1 MKSFL
6 LPPAFARVT
15 KQISVFLLV
24 TLISCVLS
32 AQVTQWKTCIGGKK
46 VFIENKGQFNGKNNL
61 KGTDILFGTEN
72 GPSQLFFT
80 KTGVTYSLSKRTPKY
95 DKDKEAREKDRKNFA
110 EKEKE
115 EHELT
120 ISKDFVQME
129 WVNANP
135 NVKVIGTEK
144 ASGYQNFV
152 LNKKPLPAA
161 QCFKKLVYQN
171 LYPGI
176 DVEYVFHETEGV
188 EYSFIIHPGAD
199 ASQIKMKYSDVS
211 RVGADENGN
220 LHLPTRFGDIVDHAP
235 KTFYQG
241 DNKSIIASSF
251 IKSGKVVGFQLG
263 DYDHGKT
270 VVLDPW
276 TVTPAMPNSNRVF
289 QIETDSSGNVY
300 IYGGDSPFLLEKYNS
315 SGTWQWTFNTG
326 WDSSSVW
333 MGSLI
338 TDPSGNSIITAGSTA
353 AITKVNTAGTQ
364 VWTANGGANDEYW
377 GLAFNCDFSQLIVGG
392 TRLTF
397 AGITPN
403 GSGRIYNINP
413 ANGSVI
419 SNVYLGAN
427 LPGTFFSDVNE
438 VRAISSSPNG
448 NYYYL
453 TLDTVGS
460 VTANLAVRYA
470 ALSTYRYAY
479 GSPSYGF
486 TPQGQNTLKASANA
500 LYSMDG
506 ANLHKRDINTGTIV
520 TTVAIPGGGVVTSPF
535 VQGSAAKNGG
545 IAIDSCGNV
554 YVGSVNEVVKY
565 DANLTQL
572 STAVTP
578 NAVYDVAVSTNGN
591 IVASGNGFAMAIN
604 MSACRTIKPICVTVL
619 SSTATQT
626 NPQCPGQCNGS
637 ATANAVNGTG
647 PYQYL
652 WSGGQTTQTVSN
664 LCPGSYI
671 VTITD
676 VATSAT
682 SSSSVNITQPGAFT
696 ATASNTAANCGS
708 SNGTATAN
716 VTAGTGPYTY
726 AWSNNGTGQ
735 TISSLP
741 AGSYIVTVTGANG
754 CSTTAATTVT
764 STGSLTITPSATAT
778 TCGFSNGS
786 ASVSVGTG
794 TGPFTYS
801 WGNGSTTASL
811 SNLAAGSY
819 PVTVSSSGGCSA
831 TASAVV
837 SSSTGITL
845 SSFGGRSGCISSGTA
860 SVSVLSGTGPFTYAW
875 SNSATTANI
884 SSLAPGNYSVTVTGA
899 AGCSASASVTVLS
912 TGTGVTLSASFTAS
926 SCSSNSGSASV
937 TATTGDSPFTYV
949 WSNSAT
955 TATISNI
962 AGGTYTVT
970 VTGSTGCSATASVS
984 VTASGSLGVTAS
996 ATNATCGSSTGTA
1009 SANVSGSGTYTYLWN
1024 NSATTDTIN
1033 NLAAGTYT
1041 VTVTGGGGCSGTASA
1056 VVNPSGGTVNIQA
1069 QSTSFCQGDSSQIC
1083 APAGYTVYHWNTGV
1097 TTRCITATQSG
1108 NYYVTVTDNSNCTA
1122 TSNHVAIT
1130 VNVPAQVTLTQHN
1143 DTLKASGGVS
1153 YQWYIN
1159 GSPISGATSSS
1170 YYPNVAGTYYVEST
1184 DANGC
1189 ISKSNS
1195 TVIKIP
1201 LGIDQVSAES
1211 EIKVYPNPLANG
1223 AWHLKV
1229 GNEWIGSQCEFY
1241 DAAGRLIY
1249 KTELRNNDTEFN
1261 LAIAQGVYLLRVNSN
1276 FKNYAVKLIKL

>member
-1 MKSFL
+1 MKSVLPSRVFNRIVKQLSL
-6 LPPAFARVT
+6 L
-15 KQISVFLLV
+15 LL
-24 TLISCVLS
+24 TSFSLLVLS
-32 AQVTQWKTCIGGKK
+32 AQKTEWKTSIGGKK
-46 VFIENKGQFNGKNNL
+46 VFIENKSQFNGKNNL
-61 KGTDILFGTEN
+61 KGSDILFGTEN
-72 GPSQLFFT
+72 GPSQIFFT
-80 KTGVTYSLSKRTPKY
+80 KNGLTYSLVKKTPNY
-95 DKDKEAREKDRKNFA
+95 DKDKEANEKENKNFA
-110 EKEKE
+110 EREKE
-115 EHELT
+115 EHELIVT
-120 ISKDFVQME
+120 KDFVQMQ

-135 NVKVIGTEK
+135 DVKVIGTEK

-176 DVEYVFHETEGV
+176 DVEYVFHETGGV

-211 RVGADENGN
+211 RVADDENGN
-220 LHLPTRFGDIVDHAP
+220 LHLPTKFGDIVDHAP
-235 KTFYQG
+235 KTYYQG
-241 DNKSIIASSF
+241 DSKSIIASSF
-251 IKSGKVVGFQLG
+251 TKSGKVIGFQLG
-263 DYDHGKT
+263 NYDHTKT
-270 VVLDPW
+270 LVLDPW

-338 TDPSGNSIITAGSTA
+338 TDPSGNSIITAGSSA

-364 VWTANGGANDEYW
+364 VWTATGGSLDEYW
-377 GLAFNCDFSQLIVGG
+377 GLAFNCDYSQLIVGG
-392 TRLTF
+392 TRITF
-397 AGITPN
+397 GGITPN

-413 ANGSVI
+413 ANGSVL
-419 SNVYLGAN
+419 SNVYLGESLA
-427 LPGTFFSDVNE
+427 GTFISDINE

-460 VTANLAVRYA
+460 VSSTLAVRYA
-470 ALSTYRYAY
+470 TLSTYRYAY

-486 TPQGQNTLKASANA
+486 TPQGQNTLRASASA

-506 ANLHKRDINTGTIV
+506 ANLHKRDINTGAIV
-520 TTVAIPGGGVVTSPF
+520 TTVAIPGGGLVTSPF
-535 VQGSAAKNGG
+535 VSGSAAKNGG

-565 DANLTQL
+565 DANLNQL

-578 NAVYDVAVSTNGN
+578 NAVYDVAVSTNGT
-591 IVASGNGFAMAIN
+591 IVASGNGFAMAIS
-604 MSACRTIKPICVTVL
+604 MSACRTIQPICVTVL
-619 SSTATQT
+619 SSTATQS

-647 PYQYL
+647 PYHYL
-652 WSGGQTTQTVSN
+652 WSGGQTSQTISN
-664 LCPGSYI
+664 LCPGNYI

-682 SSSSVNITQPGAFT
+682 SSSSVTITQPGAFT
-696 ATASNTAANCGS
+696 ATASTTAANCGTS
-708 SNGTATAN
+708 TGSATAT

-726 AWSNNGTGQ
+726 AWSNSSTGQ
-735 TISSLP
+735 TISALP
-741 AGSYIVTVTGANG
+741 AGSYTVTVTGANG
-754 CSTTAATTVT
+754 CSTTATTTVS
-764 STGSLTITPSATAT
+764 STGSLSISPSATAT

-786 ASVSVGTG
+786 ASVSVSTG
-794 TGPFTYS
+794 TGPFTYNWS
-801 WGNGSTTASL
+801 NGLTTATV

-860 SVSVLSGTGPFTYAW
+860 SVSVLTGTGPFTYTW
-875 SNSATTANI
+875 SNSATTANVA
-884 SSLAPGNYSVTVTGA
+884 SLAPGNYSVTVTGA

-912 TGTGVTLSASFTAS
+912 TGTGVTLSSSFTAS
-926 SCSSNSGSASV
+926 TCSGNTGSASV
-937 TATTGDSPFTYV
+937 TATAGDSPFTYI
-949 WSNSAT
+949 WSNGAT
-955 TATISNI
+955 TSGITNV

-970 VTGSTGCSATASVS
+970 VTGSTGCSATAAVS
-984 VTASGSLGVTAS
+984 VTASGSLNVTA
-996 ATNATCGSSTGTA
+996 TGGNASCGSSNGSA
-1009 SANVSGSGTYTYLWN
+1009 SAQVTGSGTYSYLWS
-1024 NSATTDTIN
+1024 NSATTDTIQ

-1069 QSTSFCQGDSSQIC
+1069 QPTAFCQGDSSQIC
-1083 APAGYTVYHWNTGV
+1083 APAGYAVYHWNTGLSSQ
-1097 TTRCITATQSG
+1097 CIYATAPG

-1130 VNVPAQVTLTQHN
+1130 VNVPTPVTLTQHN
-1143 DTLKASGGVS
+1143 DTLKASGGVT

-1159 GSPISGATSSS
+1159 GSPISGATSAN
-1170 YYPNVAGTYYVEST
+1170 YVANVGGTYYVEST

-1195 TVIKIP
+1195 TVIKVA
-1201 LGIDQVSAES
+1201 LGIDQVSADS

-1223 AWHLKV
+1223 AWHLTV

-1249 KTELRNNDTEFN
+1249 KAELKSNDTEFN
-1261 LAIAQGVYLLRVNSN
+1261 LTVAQGVYLLRVNSN